1 MNAGL
6 IILIVSFIV
15 LGVVAAI
22 AGTIRQR
29 KLKKQLEAGEIEAIP
44 DVVEPPVECCGS
56 HEICEADSLLA
67 AVSTK
72 IEYYDD
78 EDLDRFRGRTSEEYS
93 EDESEE
99 FRDVLYTMESDEVAG
114 WVRSLQHREVEL
126 PNDVKEEVLM
136 IVGERRV

>member
-6 IILIVSFIV
+6 IILIVSFV
-15 LGVVAAI
+15 ALGVVAAI
-22 AGTIRQR
+22 AGTIRHR
-29 KLKKQLEAGEIEAIP
+29 KLKKKLEAGEIDAMP
-44 DVVEPPVECCGS
+44 DIVEPDAECCGS

-67 AVSTK
+67 AVSTE

-78 EDLDRFRGRTSEEYS
+78 EELDRFRGRVSEEYS
-93 EDESEE
+93 EAESEE

-126 PNDVKEEVLM
+126 PIDVKEEVLM